1 MSPLQP
7 KRKMCHG
14 RAENFSKMLARV
26 VLLAL
31 SACACVPP
39 ATAADYP
46 DHAIRMIVPFAAGG
60 GTDVLAR
67 IIAQNLGD
75 KWGQPVVVE
84 NQPGASGAIG
94 TRTVMKAPPD
104 GYTLLMASTGALM
117 AVSAGAGG
125 DGPFDVNKVLSPIVI
140 GAAPPYLLVV
150 NPALPVKS
158 TEDLIEYAREK
169 PDGITFGS
177 SGVGAASHLSG
188 LLFAGMTGIKML
200 HVPYKGTGPAVTD
213 LLGGRI
219 DVMFAPGP
227 VVDQLVQSG
236 QLRALGVTDTTR
248 SKFYPDVPP
257 VADAVPGYESVG
269 WFGLLA
275 PPGTPDAI
283 VNRLNEVIVA
293 AMGTQQ
299 FRDHLATLGAEPRPQ
314 TPDEFGR
321 YINADVAKW
330 SKLVRDNDV
339 QLPGGK

>member
-1 MSPLQP
+1 
-7 KRKMCHG
+7 
-14 RAENFSKMLARV
+14 MLARV

-31 SACACVPP
+31 AAWAFVLP
-39 ATAADYP
+39 ASAADYP

-67 IIAQNLGD
+67 IIAQNLND

-140 GAAPPYLLVV
+140 GAAPPYLLVAS
-150 NPALPVKS
+150 PALPVKS
-158 TEDLIEYAREK
+158 TDDLIRYAREK

-200 HVPYKGTGPAVTD
+200 HVP
-213 LLGGRI
+213 
-219 DVMFAPGP
+219 
-227 VVDQLVQSG
+227 
-236 QLRALGVTDTTR
+236 
-248 SKFYPDVPP
+248 
-257 VADAVPGYESVG
+257 
-269 WFGLLA
+269 
-275 PPGTPDAI
+275 
-283 VNRLNEVIVA
+283 
-293 AMGTQQ
+293 
-299 FRDHLATLGAEPRPQ
+299 
-314 TPDEFGR
+314 
-321 YINADVAKW
+321 
-330 SKLVRDNDV
+330 
-339 QLPGGK
+339 